1 LESTLAVDLYR
12 LQREVGDQAG
22 FGFGPRYGGD
32 EWDSV
37 MAIQIESSV
46 ETGIRSVYQTQ
57 EVFGPDG
64 TPIIPADYDWSF
76 MAPKKTLTLAS
87 GANEVMLP
95 DDFGG
100 IRGTIIPVQSG
111 RCFYRVR
118 IVGEEDLYSRRNTL
132 TSQTGP
138 PQMAYVEWIPGTT
151 IQRGQRAKLSIFPT
165 ADQEYPLQIWYDVLA
180 NALSSALPYVYGG
193 AAHAETFLAAVR
205 AAYEDKYLKG
215 GNGKEKATFLERLR
229 ASIQRDRKF
238 KPVHIG
244 KNLDRSDGDYY
255 GRVEPTIAFDY
266 EGITPG

>member
-1 LESTLAVDLYR
+1 LESTLAVTVYDL
-12 LQREVGDQAG
+12 EAECGDFAG
-22 FGFGPRYGGD
+22 FGRGVRFEQD
-32 EWDSV
+32 EWD
-37 MAIQIESSV
+37 AIQRGQIDV
-46 ETGIRSVYQTQ
+46 CVKTCLRWVYQTQ

-87 GANEVMLP
+87 GANEVLLP

-118 IVGEEDLYSRRNTL
+118 IVGEEDLYSRRNSL

-244 KNLDRSDGDYY
+244 KNLDRSDESYW